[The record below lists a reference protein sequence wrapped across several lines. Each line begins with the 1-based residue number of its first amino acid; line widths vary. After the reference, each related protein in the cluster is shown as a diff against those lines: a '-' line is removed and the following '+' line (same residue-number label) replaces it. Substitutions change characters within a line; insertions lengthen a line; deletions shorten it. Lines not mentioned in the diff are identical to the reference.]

1 MTGPKENPD
10 HVIEA
15 LRNESPNLS
24 VAVEGQEEYEISMK
38 RLFNG
43 NHTNRPRAFVTPK
56 NSNEVCHV
64 LQYASANQLQVSVLG
79 GGHDPKG
86 MLGKLFKLDIW
97 GESFVIS
104 CSETAV
110 HLFG

>member
-1 MTGPKENPD
+1 MSGPKENSD

-15 LRNESPNLS
+15 LCKESPDLL
-24 VAVEGQEEYEISMK
+24 VAVEGQEQYEISMK

-43 NHTNRPRAFVTPK
+43 NHTNKPKAFVTPK
-56 NSNEVCHV
+56 TSDEVCHV

-86 MLGKLFKLDIW
+86 MLGKLLKLDI
-97 GESFVIS
+97 
-104 CSETAV
+104 
-110 HLFG
+110 